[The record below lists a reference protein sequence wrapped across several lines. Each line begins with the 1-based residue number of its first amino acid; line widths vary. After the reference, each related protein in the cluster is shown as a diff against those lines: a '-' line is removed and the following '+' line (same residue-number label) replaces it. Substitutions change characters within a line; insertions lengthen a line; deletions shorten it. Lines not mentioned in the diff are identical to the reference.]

1 VPKKGGDIRFYPHIS
16 MKKSSRAFTLIELLV
31 VIAIIG
37 ILAALAL
44 PAITG
49 ALGRAQMTQ
58 SLSNMKQLHL
68 ATTQMA
74 LDGMTTGD
82 TNLAWPGDSKV
93 TFQGWAN
100 ALIDGAYLT
109 TNDFAKLVS
118 APGKQNGPGAIPSA
132 ADSAIIAYAVAEN
145 SEGGTVF
152 LSTANYE
159 YSANGGNLTTNA
171 PYGKKGFVIFRK
183 GGDGAVYLPKQ
194 ATNTAIIGTN
204 VPKI

>member
-1 VPKKGGDIRFYPHIS
+1 

-44 PAITG
+44 PAVTG
-49 ALGRAQMTQ
+49 ALTRGQMTQ

-82 TNLAWPGDSKV
+82 TNLAWPADSGNS
-93 TFQGWAN
+93 FQRWATN
-100 ALIDGAYLT
+100 LIEGAYLT

-118 APGKQNGPGAIPSA
+118 APGKQNGPGAIPTLTASA
-132 ADSAIIAYAVAEN
+132 VIAYRVGESSESATVFLTTANYDYVAG
-145 SEGGTVF
+145 GGTV
-152 LSTANYE
+152 
-159 YSANGGNLTTNA
+159 GGSSGTNT
-171 PYGKKGFVIFRK
+171 PYGKKGFVVFRK
-183 GGDGAVYLPKQ
+183 GGDGAVFLPKQ
-194 ATNTAIIGTN
+194 EKNTNLIGMQ
-204 VPKI
+204 VDKLAP